1 MSRNYFYG
9 LLKIHKSTLISE
21 PNAKKYKEYV
31 EVLEPSDLK
40 LRPIVAGPTCPTR
53 PLRDLLDKILN
64 AFVFHVKSYVRNNR
78 FFGALL

>member
-9 LLKIHKSTLISE
+9 LPKIHKSTLISE

-64 AFVFHVKSYVRNNR
+64 AFVFNVKSYGRNNR